1 MTMRL
6 VAAAKEKLKAQRASI
21 IMNEDGSSTVKVQEG
36 GSISASQ
43 LPGGVEAIVSAT
55 YGDGDDIMQPTHRYR
70 QQDCTGLFKAALGAN
85 SDRPFKVSNGALG
98 GDIPGLVGKRKC
110 VVIQLRPIGDDVE
123 ASAHTAAAGVEYDDC
138 SICLD
143 SIVDP
148 LTLGCGHTFCRA
160 CIAELR
166 RHGIVAQACP
176 NCRRPLE
183 PGPEADFEAG
193 ARQYVS
199 VERRRS
205 RRGLRWDD
213 IAIGAQGADLVILLD
228 GALELLASAA
238 GLVANTAGP
247 VAGAVGGLAESGAG
261 LFLA

>member
-1 MTMRL
+1 MRL

-55 YGDGDDIMQPTHRYR
+55 YGDGEDIMQPTHRYR

-123 ASAHTAAAGVEYDDC
+123 ASAHTAAAGD
-138 SICLD
+138 L
-143 SIVDP
+143 
-148 LTLGCGHTFCRA
+148 RA
-160 CIAELR
+160 RCYVITQRARMQQRPSSATASVSGYVLR
-166 RHGIVAQACP
+166 SYYIQ
-176 NCRRPLE
+176 
-183 PGPEADFEAG
+183 
-193 ARQYVS
+193 
-199 VERRRS
+199 
-205 RRGLRWDD
+205 
-213 IAIGAQGADLVILLD
+213 
-228 GALELLASAA
+228 
-238 GLVANTAGP
+238 
-247 VAGAVGGLAESGAG
+247 
-261 LFLA
+261 